1 MEDQE
6 SKSQRLVTA
15 IDMLEPK
22 ESKFINWYVW
32 ACLRY
37 GNFYS
42 FDIGDGVYIPNR
54 ENVYLP
60 YAGGNVD
67 VVVSLFEAVQ
77 KLKYPG
83 VESTEQEIGI
93 VRKLAEKWIEKKIPR
108 GTILCGPVGCGKTTL
123 LLEWLEFRIK
133 VLAPHPGEINRLDY
147 GKCRRIRR
155 KKILVLSPDVLR
167 ARFYR
172 EEFELWQNISEDIVF
187 VDDIGLIPTINHFG
201 RDIQLLEE
209 LIYSQYDRFKYNE
222 LELFGTTNRLPE
234 ELKEDLN
241 LRAFSRLH
249 EMADLEMMTGEDR
262 RKNPEKCLKAW
273 PKFKDMKDSRDD
285 WCER

>member
-1 MEDQE
+1 METNQE
-6 SKSQRLVTA
+6 NKSQKLATM
-15 IDMLEPK
+15 IDTLEQQ
-22 ESKFINWYVW
+22 EQKFINWYAW

-42 FDIGDGVYIPNR
+42 FEIGEY
-54 ENVYLP
+54 VYLP
-60 YAGGNVD
+60 YAGSNIEVILR
-67 VVVSLFEAVQ
+67 LFDAVQ

-83 VESTEQEIGI
+83 VESTNQEIEI
-93 VRKLAEKWIEKKIPR
+93 VRKLAEKWVEKKTTL

-133 VLAPHPGEINRLDY
+133 VLAPSPGEINRSDY

-201 RDIQLLEE
+201 HDIKLLEE

-222 LELFGTTNRLPE
+222 IELFGTTNLLPE
-234 ELKEDLN
+234 ELKKDLN
-241 LRAFSRLH
+241 LRAFSRLN
-249 EMADLEMMTGEDR
+249 EMADLQIMTGEDR
-262 RKNPEKCLKAW
+262 RKNPETCLKAW
-273 PKFKDMKDSRDD
+273 PNFKNLKDSHEDR
-285 WCER
+285 CEW